1 MLEKGEREEGS
12 GERER
17 NIQLLRQTPSSA
29 ESPVLPVPP
38 PMGKSVMVRFAALEW
53 TDVSKTRG
61 FVNKGCR
68 GGGERTFPALLWR

>member
-38 PMGKSVMVRFAALEW
+38 PMGKSVMVRFAALE
-53 TDVSKTRG
+53 
-61 FVNKGCR
+61 
-68 GGGERTFPALLWR
+68 